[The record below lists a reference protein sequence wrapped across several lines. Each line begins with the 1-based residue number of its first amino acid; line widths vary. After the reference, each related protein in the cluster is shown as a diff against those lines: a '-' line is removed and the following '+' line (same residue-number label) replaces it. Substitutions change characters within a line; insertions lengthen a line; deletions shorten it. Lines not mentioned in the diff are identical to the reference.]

1 MKHPGWFAVMAV
13 LLLSAHA
20 SAQENWADVPSR
32 AEFKDSQELCRQVR
46 GVKVPEADKPDAAT
60 RKALKGC
67 SSEALYYGMGVP
79 ADPIRARQCA
89 FLELEAADSADSHQR
104 VFSGRVMLMTI
115 YANGVGAKR
124 NLDIAI
130 DQACHLSAAPYE
142 HDGRVKHLAE
152 LKAKG
157 WTGNTFSYCDDI
169 TSGFAQGVCSDHDA
183 RLAAQERTRH
193 LDKLMEKWSAA
204 DRQAFTSLQK
214 ALDTFIE
221 TRGDNEVDLS
231 GSARAAMVISD
242 EEEHRADFTAL
253 LERLE
258 QGKGPQASAEEFK
271 AADAELNKV
280 YQGVQKYPDE
290 DVAWGTVT
298 KAGIKKTQRAWLKY
312 RDAWVAFA
320 RTRHPSITREALSF
334 ELTKQRIARLEYF
347 LLP

>member
-1 MKHPGWFAVMAV
+1 
-13 LLLSAHA
+13 
-20 SAQENWADVPSR
+20 
-32 AEFKDSQELCRQVR
+32 VR
-46 GVKVPEADKPDAAT
+46 GVKVPEADRPDAAA

-67 SSEALYYGMGVP
+67 SSEALYYGLGMP
-79 ADPIRARQCA
+79 ADPVRARQCA
-89 FLELEAADSADSHQR
+89 FLELEAADSRGRFER

-130 DQACHLSAAPYE
+130 DQACQLSAALSE

-157 WTGNTFSYCDDI
+157 WTGSNFSYCDDI
-169 TSGFAQGVCSDHDA
+169 TSGSAQGACSEHDA
-183 RLAAQERTRH
+183 QLAAQERTRH
-193 LDKLMEKWSAA
+193 LGKLMEKWSAA

-214 ALDTFIE
+214 ALATFIE
-221 TRGDNEVDLS
+221 ARGSNEVDLS
-231 GSARAAMVISD
+231 GTAGGAMAILD
-242 EEEHRADFTAL
+242 KEEHHAGFMAM
-253 LERLE
+253 LEQLE
-258 QGKGPQASAEEFK
+258 QGKGPRASAEEFK

-298 KAGIKKTQRAWLKY
+298 KASIKQTQKAWLKY

-320 RTRHPSITREALSF
+320 RTRYPSITREALSF